1 VERALLPAQRI
12 FFAEFGHGV
21 AISSK
26 KQGGVLQR
34 RGYILSK
41 RCNKEVYFDLLNSP
55 EYRAE
60 VFELVW
66 PPLSACVGWRVR
78 RALRALLR
86 HAQEAGSEAGDARV
100 SVVGSLAHLVSSVG
114 CRVTVGVT
122 GGGGGIASVQP
133 LLIHGSDGC
142 ISALLPTRV
151 LSVCPRG
158 GRCGPVPPPL
168 LEIEAGPD
176 PSLVPQW

>member
-122 GGGGGIASVQP
+122 GGGGGHCLGAALVDPRIRWLHLGFTTYPCS
-133 LLIHGSDGC
+133 IGMSSRRSMRSGS
-142 ISALLPTRV
+142 
-151 LSVCPRG
+151 
-158 GRCGPVPPPL
+158 PPS
-168 LEIEAGPD
+168 IRD
-176 PSLVPQW
+176 